1 MSGQY
6 GLGARLGEIVGGFAD
21 VGTGVGDV
29 VAADGDAVGIR
40 VGTGDGLPVGSDDGK
55 LVGKPDGATD
65 GLPEGPYDG
74 ELEGVVDGLADG
86 VNVMD
91 VGFILGDADG
101 GAEGPFVGVAV
112 GADVGAVLSHV
123 RVQAMLSSACAALL
137 PS

>member
-74 ELEGVVDGLADG
+74 ELEGELDGTYVG
-86 VNVMD
+86 VNVRLVGVD
-91 VGFILGDADG
+91 VGF
-101 GAEGPFVGVAV
+101 
-112 GADVGAVLSHV
+112 
-123 RVQAMLSSACAALL
+123 
-137 PS
+137 